1 MLRQPSPSSLVWLML
16 CWLAAW
22 RVTVMVR
29 YEAGP
34 FDVFS
39 WLRLGLARIG
49 AHRLV
54 TCFHCTAV
62 WVSAAVVLI
71 VFEWHARSVLLI
83 AAVAGATSIT
93 ERALGE
99 EAGDV

>member
-1 MLRQPSPSSLVWLML
+1 MLEQPSPSPVMWLVL
-16 CWLAAW
+16 CWLIAW
-22 RVTVMVR
+22 RVTAMVR

-49 AHRLV
+49 AQRLT

-62 WVSAAVVLI
+62 WVSAVVVLI
-71 VFEWHARSVLLI
+71 VFEWNARSVLLI
-83 AAVAGATSIT
+83 VAVAGAASIT

-99 EAGDV
+99 EAQDV

>member
-1 MLRQPSPSSLVWLML
+1 MFEQPSPSPLLWLVLSWLV
-16 CWLAAW
+16 AW

-29 YEAGP
+29 YETGP

-49 AHRLV
+49 AQRLA

-62 WVSAAVVLI
+62 WVSAVVVSI

-83 AAVAGATSIT
+83 LAVAGAASIT

-99 EAGDV
+99 EAQDV

>member
-1 MLRQPSPSSLVWLML
+1 MIAQPSPSPLLWLVL
-16 CWLAAW
+16 CWLIAW
-22 RVTVMVR
+22 RVTAMVR

-39 WLRLGLARIG
+39 FLRLGLARIG
-49 AHRLV
+49 AQRLV

-62 WVSAAVVLI
+62 WISAAVVLI
-71 VFEWHARSVLLI
+71 VFEWHARSVFLI
-83 AAVAGATSIT
+83 VAVASAVSIT

-99 EAGDV
+99 EAQDV